1 VIRYKAYA
9 DELTQRIHA
18 GHLKPG
24 DRLPSIRAVKRQRGV
39 SASTVFSAYYLLE
52 TQGYVEARNR
62 SGYYVSGNVPV
73 PGEAD
78 RHIPVAQA
86 HAMPWDFST
95 LVFQMLTQARQRDMV
110 PMGSAF
116 PSPAL
121 FPLDQLAMSM
131 GRALRRMDP
140 WQTVEDFSPGDPAL
154 RRQIALRY
162 GRLGMAVAPA
172 ELVVTS
178 GAMEALNLALEVTTQ
193 PGDVVAIETPAFY
206 GALQAL
212 ERRGLRAVE
221 VKTHPHT
228 GVDLE
233 SLRRVLDAHDVKAC
247 WFMPTFQNPMGCT
260 MPDEAKAALV
270 RMLTA
275 RQIPLIED
283 DVYGEL
289 HHGPRRPPP
298 AKAWDRDGWVLHCGS
313 FSKCLAPGYRIGWVA
328 AGRFSARLARHKM
341 MSSLATA
348 LPSQL
353 AILDFLQERSFERHL
368 RALRHALARQ
378 QAAAIRAIEQYF
390 PTGTKVIRPPGGY
403 FLWVELPA
411 GMDALSIQLLAGQ
424 QGIGIAPGHLF
435 SADHRY
441 SHHLH
446 LNHGHPGDLR
456 SEASFRLLGEIV
468 QRTRKRPGRS
478 ARPEATDMPA
488 SASGQE
494 RSTIDSHPS

>member
-1 VIRYKAYA
+1 VNRYKLYA
-9 DELTQRIHA
+9 EELAQRIRT
-18 GHLKPG
+18 GQLKPG
-24 DRLPSIRAVKRQRGV
+24 ERLPSVREVKRQRCF

-62 SGYYVSGNVPV
+62 SGYYVSAQLPSAVDSGVKPSL
-73 PGEAD
+73 PQAD
-78 RHIPVAQA
+78 
-86 HAMPWDFST
+86 AMPVDISS
-95 LVFQMLTQARQRDMV
+95 LVFQVLAQARQRDMV

-116 PSPAL
+116 PSPEL
-121 FPLDQLAMSM
+121 FPLEQLAMCT
-131 GRALRRMDP
+131 GRAMRRMDP
-140 WQTVEDFSPGDPAL
+140 WQTMENLSPGSPAL
-154 RRQIALRY
+154 RHQLATRY
-162 GRLGMAVAPA
+162 GLLGMTISPS

-206 GALQAL
+206 AALQAL

-221 VKTHPHT
+221 VETHPSL

-233 SLRRVLDAHDVKAC
+233 SLQRVLDAHDVKAC

-260 MPDEAKAALV
+260 MPDDAKAALV
-270 RMLTA
+270 ELLTV

-289 HHGPRRPPP
+289 HHGTRRPPP

-313 FSKCLAPGYRIGWVA
+313 FSKCLAPGYRVGWVA
-328 AGRFSARLARHKM
+328 AGRFATRLSRHKL

-353 AILDFLQERSFERHL
+353 AILEFLQERSFDRHL
-368 RALRHALARQ
+368 RLLRQALARQ
-378 QAAAIRAIEQYF
+378 QAAAIRAIEKYF
-390 PTGTKVIRPPGGY
+390 PAGTRVTRPQGGY

-411 GMDALSIQLLAGQ
+411 GIDALSVHQ
-424 QGIGIAPGHLF
+424 QAVQRGIGFAPGHLF

-441 SHHLH
+441 SHHLRI
-446 LNHGHPGDLR
+446 NHGYPGDSR
-456 SEASFRLLGEIV
+456 TEASLKVLGDIACGELEHSE
-468 QRTRKRPGRS
+468 T
-478 ARPEATDMPA
+478 
-488 SASGQE
+488 
-494 RSTIDSHPS
+494 

>member
-1 VIRYKAYA
+1 LDRYKQYA
-9 DELTQRIHA
+9 DEIAQRIQA

-24 DRLPSIRAVKRQRGV
+24 DRLPSVREAKRQRGV

-52 TQGYVEARNR
+52 TQGYIEARNR
-62 SGYYVSGNVPV
+62 SGYYVSGKAPVVAEAELSASVP
-73 PGEAD
+73 
-78 RHIPVAQA
+78 QA
-86 HAMPWDFST
+86 HAMPVDIST
-95 LVFQMLTQARQRDMV
+95 LVFQVLAQARQRDMV

-116 PSPAL
+116 PSPEL
-121 FPLDQLAMSM
+121 FPLAQLAMGM

-140 WQTVEDFSPGDPAL
+140 WQTVEDLSPGNPAL
-154 RRQIALRY
+154 RHQVALRY
-162 GRLGMAVAPA
+162 GMMGMNVSPS
-172 ELVVTS
+172 ELVVTG

-206 GALQAL
+206 AALQAL

-221 VKTHPHT
+221 VQTHPRT
-228 GVDLE
+228 GVELE
-233 SLRRVLDAHDVKAC
+233 SLQRVLDAHDVKAC

-260 MPDEAKAALV
+260 MPDDAKAALV
-270 RMLTA
+270 DLLTA
-275 RQIPLIED
+275 KQIPLIED

-328 AGRFSARLARHKM
+328 AGRFATRLARHKL

-368 RALRHALARQ
+368 RSLRHALARQ
-378 QAAAIRAIEQYF
+378 QAAAIRAIEQHF
-390 PTGTKVIRPPGGY
+390 PAGTKVTRPQGGY
-403 FLWVELPA
+403 FVWVELPA
-411 GMDALSIQLLAGQ
+411 DIDALSIHRRAVQR
-424 QGIGIAPGHLF
+424 GIGVAPGHLF

-441 SHHLH
+441 CHHLRI
-446 LNHGHPGDLR
+446 NHGYPGDPR
-456 SEASFRLLGEIV
+456 TEASFKVLGDIV
-468 QRTRKRPGRS
+468 HRTREDPG
-478 ARPEATDMPA
+478 P
-488 SASGQE
+488 
-494 RSTIDSHPS
+494 

>member
-1 VIRYKAYA
+1 MIRYKEYA
-9 DELTQRIHA
+9 DELAQRIQA

-62 SGYYVSGNVPV
+62 SGYYVSAKMPL
-73 PGEAD
+73 PGLAE
-78 RHIPVAQA
+78 RPTPVAQA
-86 HAMPWDFST
+86 HALPLDFST
-95 LVFQMLTQARQRDMV
+95 LACQMLAQAGQRNLV

-116 PSPAL
+116 PSPEL
-121 FPLDQLAMSM
+121 FPFDQLAMSM

-140 WQTVEDFSPGDPAL
+140 WQTVEDLSPGNPAL
-154 RRQIALRY
+154 RRQIAMRY
-162 GRLGMAVAPA
+162 GTLGMDLAPA

-193 PGDVVAIETPAFY
+193 PGDLVAIESPAFY

-221 VKTHPHT
+221 VQTHPRT
-228 GVDLE
+228 GVELA
-233 SLRRVLDAHDVKAC
+233 SLRRVLDTHAVKAC

-270 RMLTA
+270 GLLTT

-289 HHGPRRPPP
+289 YHGPRHPPP
-298 AKAWDRDGWVLHCGS
+298 AKAWDREGWVLHCGS
-313 FSKCLAPGYRIGWVA
+313 FSKSLAPGYRIGWVA
-328 AGRFSARLARHKM
+328 AGRFTARLARHKM

-353 AILDFLQERSFERHL
+353 AILDFLQKRSFERHL

-378 QAAAIRAIEQYF
+378 QAAAIRAIGQYF
-390 PTGTKVIRPPGGY
+390 PSATKVTQPQGGY
-403 FLWVELPA
+403 FVWVELPA
-411 GMDALSIQLLAGQ
+411 DIDALAVHQQAGQ
-424 QGIGIAPGHLF
+424 QGIGTAPGHLF

-441 SHHLH
+441 SHHLRI
-446 LNHGHPGDLR
+446 NHGYPGDLR
-456 SEASFRLLGEIV
+456 SEASFKVLGEIV
-468 QRTRKRPGRS
+468 HRNRARS
-478 ARPEATDMPA
+478 GT
-488 SASGQE
+488 
-494 RSTIDSHPS
+494 